1 MADFQGA
8 PGEVFAAEKILK
20 KRYKKGRAE
29 YLVKWQG
36 YSSKF
41 NTWEPVENILDERL
55 LESYK
60 ALHPPGN
67 RGKKKRRGG
76 NVKSITPKKPK
87 LEQVYVKE
95 EATEHEEEED
105 EGDTTVEEPPPP
117 PPMVMGEV
125 EGSVIEDIEH
135 GTEDEDVD
143 ILNDSQDEDRNTEPT
158 LDRLNSSNNEAPL
171 SLRIKIEEQP
181 SSSKI
186 LTNRKNGSKSCP
198 VSPSPRLVSA
208 ETKKS
213 TKAKTIPA
221 DVAIPKPKDVPN
233 KLENIEVPE
242 SKTTILTTKSTAD
255 NAESEMKSTTEA
267 TLLPKTDITKIKC
280 DCLKQRPLIDQ
291 ITLTD
296 ITKGGV
302 TVTIKE
308 CFTDKGFFLATS

>member
-87 LEQVYVKE
+87 LEQVNVKE

-158 LDRLNSSNNEAPL
+158 LDRLNSSNNE
-171 SLRIKIEEQP
+171 ETE
-181 SSSKI
+181 
-186 LTNRKNGSKSCP
+186 KNSH
-198 VSPSPRLVSA
+198 RHQ
-208 ETKKS
+208 EY
-213 TKAKTIPA
+213 
-221 DVAIPKPKDVPN
+221 
-233 KLENIEVPE
+233 
-242 SKTTILTTKSTAD
+242 
-255 NAESEMKSTTEA
+255 
-267 TLLPKTDITKIKC
+267 
-280 DCLKQRPLIDQ
+280 
-291 ITLTD
+291 
-296 ITKGGV
+296 
-302 TVTIKE
+302 
-308 CFTDKGFFLATS
+308 